1 MTEQEELFLKSIQY
15 KIEHYDIHNYKTKKK
30 LTVRDCLPYARNKFV
45 KAHYNDD
52 SPDEIIDIGI
62 ESFLYKCSPLL
73 FLEKYAQFELPGV
86 GKLGCKN
93 LYYFQKEI
101 LKDFNN
107 WKKIVATKTRQCL
120 TEDNYVYTD
129 RGYISI
135 KNVKI
140 GDKIQTIKD
149 GKLYYTEVLNF
160 INQGK
165 KQVCKIITVSGDII
179 KCTLDHKVLTKDGWK
194 EAKDLTIK
202 DELVSNHQLGN
213 FGNFKLDDDKLA
225 ALIGYYLAD
234 GKGDSPVFVN
244 TNIDYINECKEAGEL
259 FENCYPTIRHRSMNG
274 KVKLQGYDLV
284 FTSKSKN
291 PKLKRP
297 FLEFKKRFGLNKK
310 SVDRIFTEELMN
322 LNKHQMSILINRLF
336 AGDGWVTYKKD
347 SRRPNTII
355 YEIGIGAPNYCFLKQ
370 LEYILKTKYGI
381 CCKVQK
387 QNEYVNGF
395 WKLRIQKKSEVKK
408 FIEEIGVFNKDQ
420 KIIEVLK
427 EDKNFYNHYSS
438 NSKIKKIEI
447 LDGEENVYDITTE
460 THDFLANNLV
470 VHNCGMSTLTS
481 LIFFW
486 KAVLFPN
493 EWLVVI
499 SKDGKS
505 AQDFLDKIK
514 TNLENIPEWFGLKI
528 TKNNVKGVAFSNKT
542 KIDAFSRSKSA
553 GRGTSP
559 TMVILD
565 EAAFYLTNSIIE
577 GIVSSVMPSLSRT
590 GGQLFVV
597 STPNG
602 SAEGSEGYWYYNQ
615 VRQLQEAGGTE
626 GLARLYDVAWWEV
639 LDYPGITPYKGYND
653 KVQTYIDRDY
663 FNHPEVKKEAYAF
676 FDPIAKNDWKNN
688 EWLSYQMSTAGKVKY
703 MQEILQNF
711 VVTGNTVFSDEIISK
726 VNNETK
732 VPLTK
737 DMLEDRPLKGLWI
750 WKKPLIDHKYI
761 LSCDVAKGSSDD
773 SSCLQVLDMSTYEQV
788 AEYSGK
794 CTTIDLA
801 NYAYKL
807 GEYYNWAF
815 EVIECN
821 SIGEAT
827 FSELYYN
834 LNYPNLFK
842 QKKVKQGVEVMTG
855 WITSTKSRDLIT
867 DKFIDFYYDD
877 VMWKNYHPFS
887 ERLLDQM
894 KYWIWK
900 GGRPDH
906 AGNAHDDNIMAMAI
920 GLFNISEGIKRIRG
934 EDDTF
939 FIDENGNNIT
949 MKDNSNTKLTD
960 EFLST
965 KKEGEK
971 VNDYVYRS
979 MERKMYQQ
987 AGINPADEDAAE
999 TLKWLMS

>member
-45 KAHYNDD
+45 KAHYNDGT
-52 SPDEIIDIGI
+52 PDEIIDIGI

-86 GKLGCKN
+86 GKLGCKD
-93 LYYFQKEI
+93 LYYFQREI

-107 WKKIVATKTRQCL
+107 WKKIVLTKTRQ
-120 TEDNYVYTD
+120 
-129 RGYISI
+129 
-135 KNVKI
+135 
-140 GDKIQTIKD
+140 
-149 GKLYYTEVLNF
+149 
-160 INQGK
+160 
-165 KQVCKIITVSGDII
+165 
-179 KCTLDHKVLTKDGWK
+179 
-194 EAKDLTIK
+194 
-202 DELVSNHQLGN
+202 
-213 FGNFKLDDDKLA
+213 
-225 ALIGYYLAD
+225 
-234 GKGDSPVFVN
+234 
-244 TNIDYINECKEAGEL
+244 AGL
-259 FENCYPTIRHRSMNG
+259 
-274 KVKLQGYDLV
+274 
-284 FTSKSKN
+284 
-291 PKLKRP
+291 
-297 FLEFKKRFGLNKK
+297 
-310 SVDRIFTEELMN
+310 
-322 LNKHQMSILINRLF
+322 
-336 AGDGWVTYKKD
+336 
-347 SRRPNTII
+347 
-355 YEIGIGAPNYCFLKQ
+355 
-370 LEYILKTKYGI
+370 
-381 CCKVQK
+381 
-387 QNEYVNGF
+387 
-395 WKLRIQKKSEVKK
+395 
-408 FIEEIGVFNKDQ
+408 
-420 KIIEVLK
+420 
-427 EDKNFYNHYSS
+427 
-438 NSKIKKIEI
+438 
-447 LDGEENVYDITTE
+447 
-460 THDFLANNLV
+460 
-470 VHNCGMSTLTS
+470 STLMS

-732 VPLTK
+732 VPLIK
-737 DMLEDRPLKGLWI
+737 DMLEDRPLKGL
-750 WKKPLIDHKYI
+750 
-761 LSCDVAKGSSDD
+761 
-773 SSCLQVLDMSTYEQV
+773 
-788 AEYSGK
+788 
-794 CTTIDLA
+794 
-801 NYAYKL
+801 
-807 GEYYNWAF
+807 
-815 EVIECN
+815 
-821 SIGEAT
+821 
-827 FSELYYN
+827 
-834 LNYPNLFK
+834 
-842 QKKVKQGVEVMTG
+842 
-855 WITSTKSRDLIT
+855 
-867 DKFIDFYYDD
+867 
-877 VMWKNYHPFS
+877 
-887 ERLLDQM
+887 
-894 KYWIWK
+894 
-900 GGRPDH
+900 
-906 AGNAHDDNIMAMAI
+906 
-920 GLFNISEGIKRIRG
+920 
-934 EDDTF
+934 
-939 FIDENGNNIT
+939 
-949 MKDNSNTKLTD
+949 
-960 EFLST
+960 
-965 KKEGEK
+965 
-971 VNDYVYRS
+971 
-979 MERKMYQQ
+979 
-987 AGINPADEDAAE
+987 
-999 TLKWLMS
+999 

>member
-45 KAHYNDD
+45 KAHYNDG

-140 GDKIQTIKD
+140 GDKIQTIKN

-165 KQVCKIITVSGDII
+165 KQVCKIMTVSGDII

-202 DELVSNHQLGN
+202 DELVS
-213 FGNFKLDDDKLA
+213 
-225 ALIGYYLAD
+225 Y
-234 GKGDSPVFVN
+234 
-244 TNIDYINECKEAGEL
+244 KEKVI
-259 FENCYPTIRHRSMNG
+259 YP
-274 KVKLQGYDLV
+274 
-284 FTSKSKN
+284 
-291 PKLKRP
+291 
-297 FLEFKKRFGLNKK
+297 
-310 SVDRIFTEELMN
+310 
-322 LNKHQMSILINRLF
+322 
-336 AGDGWVTYKKD
+336 
-347 SRRPNTII
+347 
-355 YEIGIGAPNYCFLKQ
+355 
-370 LEYILKTKYGI
+370 
-381 CCKVQK
+381 
-387 QNEYVNGF
+387 
-395 WKLRIQKKSEVKK
+395 
-408 FIEEIGVFNKDQ
+408 
-420 KIIEVLK
+420 
-427 EDKNFYNHYSS
+427 
-438 NSKIKKIEI
+438 KIKKIEI
-447 LDGEENVYDITTE
+447 LDEEENVYDITTE

-470 VHNCGMSTLTS
+470 VHNCGMSTLMS

>member
-45 KAHYNDD
+45 KAHYNDG

-165 KQVCKIITVSGDII
+165 KQVCKIMTVSGDII

-202 DELVSNHQLGN
+202 DELVS
-213 FGNFKLDDDKLA
+213 
-225 ALIGYYLAD
+225 Y
-234 GKGDSPVFVN
+234 
-244 TNIDYINECKEAGEL
+244 KEKVI
-259 FENCYPTIRHRSMNG
+259 YP
-274 KVKLQGYDLV
+274 
-284 FTSKSKN
+284 
-291 PKLKRP
+291 
-297 FLEFKKRFGLNKK
+297 
-310 SVDRIFTEELMN
+310 
-322 LNKHQMSILINRLF
+322 
-336 AGDGWVTYKKD
+336 
-347 SRRPNTII
+347 
-355 YEIGIGAPNYCFLKQ
+355 
-370 LEYILKTKYGI
+370 
-381 CCKVQK
+381 
-387 QNEYVNGF
+387 
-395 WKLRIQKKSEVKK
+395 
-408 FIEEIGVFNKDQ
+408 
-420 KIIEVLK
+420 
-427 EDKNFYNHYSS
+427 
-438 NSKIKKIEI
+438 KIKKIEI

-514 TNLENIPEWFGLKI
+514 TNLENIPEWFGLKV

>member
-45 KAHYNDD
+45 KAHYNDG

-165 KQVCKIITVSGDII
+165 KQVCKIMTVSGDII

-202 DELVSNHQLGN
+202 DELVS
-213 FGNFKLDDDKLA
+213 
-225 ALIGYYLAD
+225 Y
-234 GKGDSPVFVN
+234 
-244 TNIDYINECKEAGEL
+244 KEKVI
-259 FENCYPTIRHRSMNG
+259 YP
-274 KVKLQGYDLV
+274 
-284 FTSKSKN
+284 
-291 PKLKRP
+291 
-297 FLEFKKRFGLNKK
+297 
-310 SVDRIFTEELMN
+310 
-322 LNKHQMSILINRLF
+322 
-336 AGDGWVTYKKD
+336 
-347 SRRPNTII
+347 
-355 YEIGIGAPNYCFLKQ
+355 
-370 LEYILKTKYGI
+370 
-381 CCKVQK
+381 
-387 QNEYVNGF
+387 
-395 WKLRIQKKSEVKK
+395 
-408 FIEEIGVFNKDQ
+408 
-420 KIIEVLK
+420 
-427 EDKNFYNHYSS
+427 
-438 NSKIKKIEI
+438 KIKKIEI

-960 EFLST
+960 KFLST

-971 VNDYVYRS
+971 VNDYIYRS

>member
-1 MTEQEELFLKSIQY
+1 MTEQEEIFLKSIQY

-45 KAHYNDD
+45 KAHYNDG

-93 LYYFQKEI
+93 LYYFQREI

-107 WKKIVATKTRQCL
+107 WKKIVLTKTRQ
-120 TEDNYVYTD
+120 
-129 RGYISI
+129 
-135 KNVKI
+135 
-140 GDKIQTIKD
+140 
-149 GKLYYTEVLNF
+149 
-160 INQGK
+160 
-165 KQVCKIITVSGDII
+165 
-179 KCTLDHKVLTKDGWK
+179 
-194 EAKDLTIK
+194 
-202 DELVSNHQLGN
+202 
-213 FGNFKLDDDKLA
+213 
-225 ALIGYYLAD
+225 
-234 GKGDSPVFVN
+234 
-244 TNIDYINECKEAGEL
+244 AGL
-259 FENCYPTIRHRSMNG
+259 
-274 KVKLQGYDLV
+274 
-284 FTSKSKN
+284 
-291 PKLKRP
+291 
-297 FLEFKKRFGLNKK
+297 
-310 SVDRIFTEELMN
+310 
-322 LNKHQMSILINRLF
+322 
-336 AGDGWVTYKKD
+336 
-347 SRRPNTII
+347 
-355 YEIGIGAPNYCFLKQ
+355 
-370 LEYILKTKYGI
+370 
-381 CCKVQK
+381 
-387 QNEYVNGF
+387 
-395 WKLRIQKKSEVKK
+395 
-408 FIEEIGVFNKDQ
+408 
-420 KIIEVLK
+420 
-427 EDKNFYNHYSS
+427 
-438 NSKIKKIEI
+438 
-447 LDGEENVYDITTE
+447 
-460 THDFLANNLV
+460 
-470 VHNCGMSTLTS
+470 STLMS

-542 KIDAFSRSKSA
+542 KIDTFSRSKSA

-615 VRQLQEAGGTE
+615 VRQLQEAGGIS
-626 GLARLYDVAWWEV
+626 GLAKLYDVAWWEV

-653 KVQTYIDRDY
+653 KVQGYIDRDY
-663 FNHPEVKKEAYAF
+663 FNNPEVKKEACRF
-676 FDPIAKNDWKNN
+676 FDPIAKEHWKDNA
-688 EWLSYQMSTAGKVKY
+688 WLSYQMETAGKVKY

-726 VNNETK
+726 VSAETK
-732 VPLTK
+732 VPITK
-737 DMLEDRPLKGLWI
+737 DYLRDRPLKGLWI
-750 WKKPLIDHKYI
+750 WKEPLIDHKYI
-761 LSCDVAKGSSDD
+761 MASDIAKGSGDD
-773 SSCLQVLDMSTYEQV
+773 SSCIQIIDMSSYEQV

-801 NYAYKL
+801 NYAYKI

-815 EVIECN
+815 GVIECN
-821 SIGEAT
+821 SVGEAT

-842 QKKVKQGVEVMTG
+842 QKKGKNGNEVITG
-855 WITSTKSRDLIT
+855 WITSTKTRDLIT

-877 VMWKNYHPFS
+877 VMWKNYHPYS

-894 KYWIWK
+894 KFWIWK

-906 AGNAHDDNIMAMAI
+906 SGNAHDDNIMAMAI
-920 GLFNISEGIKRIRG
+920 GLFNIAEGIRKIRN

-939 FIDENGNNIT
+939 FISEDGTNIT
-949 MKDNSNTKLTD
+949 LKDTKNTKLSD
-960 EFLST
+960 EYLNS
-965 KKEGEK
+965 KKKDEN
-971 VNDYVYRS
+971 VNANIYRS
-979 MERKMYQQ
+979 MEKKMYQQ
-987 AGINPADEDAAE
+987 AGINPADEDAAD
-999 TLKWLMS
+999 TLRWLMS

>member
-45 KAHYNDD
+45 KAHYNDG

-86 GKLGCKN
+86 GKLGCKS

-140 GDKIQTIKD
+140 GDKIQTIKN

-165 KQVCKIITVSGDII
+165 KQVCKIMTVSGDII
-179 KCTLDHKVLTKDGWK
+179 KCTLDHKVLTKNGWK

-202 DELVSNHQLGN
+202 DELVS
-213 FGNFKLDDDKLA
+213 
-225 ALIGYYLAD
+225 Y
-234 GKGDSPVFVN
+234 
-244 TNIDYINECKEAGEL
+244 KEKVI
-259 FENCYPTIRHRSMNG
+259 YP
-274 KVKLQGYDLV
+274 
-284 FTSKSKN
+284 
-291 PKLKRP
+291 
-297 FLEFKKRFGLNKK
+297 
-310 SVDRIFTEELMN
+310 
-322 LNKHQMSILINRLF
+322 
-336 AGDGWVTYKKD
+336 
-347 SRRPNTII
+347 
-355 YEIGIGAPNYCFLKQ
+355 
-370 LEYILKTKYGI
+370 
-381 CCKVQK
+381 
-387 QNEYVNGF
+387 
-395 WKLRIQKKSEVKK
+395 
-408 FIEEIGVFNKDQ
+408 
-420 KIIEVLK
+420 
-427 EDKNFYNHYSS
+427 
-438 NSKIKKIEI
+438 KIKKIEI